1 MIEEEEEEVLAGVST
16 EDKSRRP
23 PVKGPV
29 EPAHPGERL
38 RGGEE
43 VAQEA
48 GTTQGR
54 KVAGDRAG
62 LSFSQRSHARLTS

>member
-1 MIEEEEEEVLAGVST
+1 MEEEEEDVLAGVST

-23 PVKGPV
+23 PAKGPL

-43 VAQEA
+43 AAQEA
-48 GTTQGR
+48 GTSKVR
-54 KVAGDRAG
+54 EVAGDRSG
-62 LSFSQRSHARLTS
+62 LSFSQRSQDAWLTS